1 MKLKGPHHESA
12 IQLVIKYS
20 FSVHFIVISLIDLT
34 ISITRRKPIAT
45 LETRSWDNPD
55 DVQTP
60 DKTHAAS
67 IKLGAVTLTKAN
79 AQPGWKWS
87 ECIKPHVGTESCQAG
102 HIGVLL
108 QGKIHVV
115 SDDGSEITINAGE
128 AYRLA
133 PGHDA
138 WVVGDEPAVNLEF
151 STDSKEFAAWTRG
164 ES

>member
-1 MKLKGPHHESA
+1 M
-12 IQLVIKYS
+12 
-20 FSVHFIVISLIDLT
+20 T
-34 ISITRRKPIAT
+34 T
-45 LETRSWDNPD
+45 LETRSWDDPD

-115 SDDGSEITINAGE
+115 SDDGSEVTINAGE

-138 WVVGDEPAVNLEF
+138 WVVGDKPAVVY
-151 STDSKEFAAWTRG
+151 EFAGMWG
-164 ES
+164 E